1 MDPNNMQHMMSSYL
15 KIKKLVDDNEEE
27 EEEEEETDS
36 DGEGDEREDDCV
48 ERESAERVTFVE
60 SQLKKKKMSIGEG
73 GSGRRSPAAGR
84 AVVAPPYCL
93 VENCRADL
101 TGSKKYHQ
109 RHRVCEV
116 HAKAP
121 VVFIDGFGQR
131 FCQQCSR
138 CLQWFPSS
146 LVVETESLRD
156 SSELFLRRSCQEFHE
171 LSEFDQT
178 KRSCR
183 RRLAGHNER
192 RRKSSLESQKDSGS
206 TTRLEGNHCRHLNQ
220 HTTIGNQD
228 FNIHSSSSH

>member
-27 EEEEEETDS
+27 EDY
-36 DGEGDEREDDCV
+36 DGEDDEREEDCV
-48 ERESAERVTFVE
+48 ERESAVTVAFVE
-60 SQLKKKKMSIGEG
+60 SRLKKKKMSLGDG
-73 GSGRRSPAAGR
+73 GSGRRSPAKSLAAGR

-93 VENCRADL
+93 VENCRVDL

-121 VVFIDGFGQR
+121 VVLIDGLGQR

-138 CLQWFPSS
+138 
-146 LVVETESLRD
+146 
-156 SSELFLRRSCQEFHE
+156 FHE

-206 TTRLEGNHCRHLNQ
+206 TSGLEGNHCRHLNQ
-220 HTTIGNQD
+220 HT
-228 FNIHSSSSH
+228 

>member
-27 EEEEEETDS
+27 EEEEEEETDS
-36 DGEGDEREDDCV
+36 DGEEDEREDDCV
-48 ERESAERVTFVE
+48 ERESAARVTFVE
-60 SQLKKKKMSIGEG
+60 SRLKKKKMSIGEG

-138 CLQWFPSS
+138 
-146 LVVETESLRD
+146 
-156 SSELFLRRSCQEFHE
+156 FHE

-220 HTTIGNQD
+220 HTKIGNQD